1 VGEGV
6 PDAFGD
12 AADRFGG
19 GFQLSV
25 RRGVLF
31 FFTGLGDTEGLGE
44 GEGVGEADGV
54 GDGEGDGVSARAALA
69 GIASH
74 SSAEASSAAGASL
87 CHQRIVPGTPPCPS
101 RPRATLR
108 RYCSDQGKQANCN
121 LPEEPPQHL
130 P

>member
-6 PDAFGD
+6 PDAFGE
-12 AADRFGG
+12 AANGFGG

-31 FFTGLGDTEGLGE
+31 FFTGLGVPEGLGDGE
-44 GEGVGEADGV
+44 GEGEVDGV
-54 GDGEGDGVSARAALA
+54 GDGEGVGVSARTALA
-69 GIASH
+69 GIASQ

-101 RPRATLR
+101 RPPATLR
-108 RYCSDQGKQANCN
+108 RYGSDQGKQANCN
-121 LPEEPPQHL
+121 LPEEPPRHL